1 MLHTKL
7 LKSLGCLKK
16 GALVKVIQTKSS
28 LDFVSP
34 LTLSTLS
41 QNQVYSEIVD
51 SDSGE
56 WNNHVDLGLW
66 ADFMVIAPLT
76 ANTMSKMTAGECD
89 NLLLATYL
97 SAKCP
102 VYFALLWI

>member
-1 MLHTKL
+1 MN
-7 LKSLGCLKK
+7 LKMRMNFKCFKKTCFTRVTASIAAYKTAEIVRLFKK

-66 ADFMVIAPLT
+66 ADFMVMAPLT
-76 ANTMSKMTAGECD
+76 AN
-89 NLLLATYL
+89 N
-97 SAKCP
+97 
-102 VYFALLWI
+102 V